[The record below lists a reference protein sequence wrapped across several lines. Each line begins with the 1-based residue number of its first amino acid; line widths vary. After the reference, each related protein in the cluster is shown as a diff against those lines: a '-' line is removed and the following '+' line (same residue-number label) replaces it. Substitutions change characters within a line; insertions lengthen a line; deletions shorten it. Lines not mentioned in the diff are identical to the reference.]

1 MKKGPL
7 RGHFSLHYQIDRVCW
22 FDHQAGWRRWSGDVA
37 KRSASELGQRR
48 RPALPDSGEHARRL
62 LHAG

>member
-7 RGHFSLHYQIDRVCW
+7 RDLFSLQYQIDGVCC

-48 RPALPDSGEHARRL
+48 RPA
-62 LHAG
+62 

>member
-7 RGHFSLHYQIDRVCW
+7 RGLFSLQYQIDGVCC

-48 RPALPDSGEHARRL
+48 RPA
-62 LHAG
+62 